1 MAAFSDEIAS
11 SSRQNTVQIQ
21 FVDEEDLPLASF
33 FERRESED
41 EVDTDFEESEEEE
54 EENLSVSEPG
64 DDADVVEISEWRRE
78 INLRE
83 ELAFDQPTGPRID
96 VRGDMK
102 SVDFFSAL
110 FYRWCV
116 EPHSGA
122 NEFICRAEAR
132 AWRAL
137 SVVPA
142 HSE

>member
-33 FERRESED
+33 FERSESED
-41 EVDTDFEESEEEE
+41 EVDTDFEESEEEEE

-102 SVDFFSAL
+102 SVDFFQLFFTDGVWNLIVERIYMQSRSKSLESAQ
-110 FYRWCV
+110 CGT
-116 EPHSGA
+116 HSQ
-122 NEFICRAEAR
+122 
-132 AWRAL
+132 
-137 SVVPA
+137 
-142 HSE
+142 